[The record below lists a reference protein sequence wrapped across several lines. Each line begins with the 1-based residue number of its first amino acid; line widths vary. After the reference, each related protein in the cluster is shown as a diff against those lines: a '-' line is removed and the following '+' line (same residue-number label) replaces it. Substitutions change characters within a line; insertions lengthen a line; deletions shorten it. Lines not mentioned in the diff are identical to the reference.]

1 LIDQPKG
8 SPCLV
13 VLDMDS
19 TFIQQE
25 VIDLLAV
32 HAGVGAQVVA
42 ITERSMRGEIDFR
55 ASLAERVAL
64 LKGLHVS
71 IFEKVRSEI
80 SLSVG
85 AERMVDSLHAA
96 GHKVAIISGGF
107 ENVIEPILEGAQV
120 DHWRANILEVENEL
134 LTGNTIGPIVDRAE
148 KAEYLRQLAAELSI
162 PLSHTVAIGD
172 GANDLGM
179 MEVAGLSIAFNA
191 KPIVEA
197 AASVTITTGD
207 LYEVIQIMEKYFT
220 DS

>member
-1 LIDQPKG
+1 
-8 SPCLV
+8 
-13 VLDMDS
+13 
-19 TFIQQE
+19 
-25 VIDLLAV
+25 
-32 HAGVGAQVVA
+32 
-42 ITERSMRGEIDFR
+42 
-55 ASLAERVAL
+55 
-64 LKGLHVS
+64 
-71 IFEKVRSEI
+71 
-80 SLSVG
+80 
-85 AERMVDSLHAA
+85 
-96 GHKVAIISGGF
+96 
-107 ENVIEPILEGAQV
+107 
-120 DHWRANILEVENEL
+120 VENEL